1 MPKKAQSRLNI
12 LHLKNENK
20 SENSHKIKILNGGS
34 IMAVM
39 SFLSSNIVLINVLI
53 MIAALNDR

>member
-1 MPKKAQSRLNI
+1 MPKNAQSRLNV
-12 LHLKNENK
+12 LHLKNENE

-39 SFLSSNIVLINVLI
+39 SFLSSN
-53 MIAALNDR
+53 MISFH